1 MYKLDQYGK
10 NQYVLFKPIK
20 TNSTTKT
27 SSTSILPRKVRHRK
41 KLPLLK
47 HQKGQHINRVRMRT
61 ELKENICRIVLFVTF
76 FTILKQRKTYNF

>member
-10 NQYVLFKPIK
+10 NQYVLFKP
-20 TNSTTKT
+20 TKT